1 MDEPVMYKITYEFY
15 QEGNTDGT
23 TAETE
28 ELIVEVESIGDIEQD
43 GVYFVLKTST
53 GWSVNDSDELV
64 VNTKVL
70 KDSAIFE
77 KQAAVFPKL
86 AYSSNFVH
94 LVPLDDVFTDIATPS
109 PSHVKNTNN
118 KSPALIPIGNL
129 IEWELTSADSP
140 PFEVVCITGKA
151 IY

>member
-1 MDEPVMYKITYEFY
+1 MDEPVMCKITYEFY

-64 VNTKVL
+64 DIIKRVKRGVRIN
-70 KDSAIFE
+70 E
-77 KQAAVFPKL
+77 K
-86 AYSSNFVH
+86 
-94 LVPLDDVFTDIATPS
+94 
-109 PSHVKNTNN
+109 
-118 KSPALIPIGNL
+118 
-129 IEWELTSADSP
+129 
-140 PFEVVCITGKA
+140 
-151 IY
+151 